1 MYVIQRKQSMW
12 LCASAVETYEV
23 QAVQIRLQGDIKD
36 FTVFEQRLTNGEI
49 IDAGV
54 IKIYKCSEVSKCSEC
69 SKYKGCEILQAVQE
83 TAQASSDFRK
93 WVEDN
98 NGYIF

>member
-1 MYVIQRKQSMW
+1 MYVIERKQSMW

-23 QAVQIRLQGDIKD
+23 QAVSIRLQGEYKD
-36 FTVFEQRLTNGEI
+36 FKVFEQRLNKGER

-54 IKIYKCSEVSKCSEC
+54 IKIYKCSEVGKCSEC
-69 SKYKGCEILQAVQE
+69 TKYKCCEILKAVQE

-98 NGYIF
+98 GGYTL